1 MNLKKWDTSEHL
13 KSNSDQV
20 RYFKNA
26 VESDDLNQIK
36 ISLENIAKAMG
47 FAVLA
52 KKFNIPV
59 EDLYDFVNND
69 NSTFDSSVLNIDAI
83 K

>member
-13 KSNSDQV
+13 KSNADQA

-26 VESDDLNQIK
+26 VESEDLNQIK
-36 ISLENIAKAMG
+36 ISLENIAKAKG

-52 KKFNIPV
+52 KKFNV
-59 EDLYDFVNND
+59 NVDDLYDFVNND
-69 NSTFDSSVLNIDAI
+69 KSTFDSSVLDIDAI
-83 K
+83 